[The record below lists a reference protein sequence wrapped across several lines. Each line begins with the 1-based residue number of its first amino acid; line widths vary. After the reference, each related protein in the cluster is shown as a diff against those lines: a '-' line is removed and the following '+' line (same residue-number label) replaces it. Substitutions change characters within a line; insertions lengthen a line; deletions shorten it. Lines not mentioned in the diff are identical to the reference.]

1 MQTQPTAGLTPA
13 WSGMSIHA
21 ACAHSRSTPRTT
33 RPPCG
38 RLTSSPRK
46 TRSSAPSCFRNYITL
61 ASTSAAMRYTPSTSI
76 SADSGTRTG
85 IHRTNDRSLSCF
97 MTGTVLRTRVQQGAG
112 RARRAGRFPRDNPQ
126 PACASP
132 DRRRWQGCARLLVR
146 PSYDLVHPLRA
157 AHQLF
162 PESFGLAH
170 DERRVGLEHV
180 PRPLFNLAAQLARLP
195 RHEAGDEPRVL
206 GLRFDDAVYD
216 CGVEGGEQSRQH
228 LE

>member
-1 MQTQPTAGLTPA
+1 
-13 WSGMSIHA
+13 MSIRA
-21 ACAHSRSTPRTT
+21 ACAHSRSTARTT

-97 MTGTVLRTRVQQGAG
+97 MTGRVLRARVQ
-112 RARRAGRFPRDNPQ
+112 
-126 PACASP
+126 
-132 DRRRWQGCARLLVR
+132 

-157 AHQLF
+157 PHQLF
-162 PESFGLAH
+162 PQSFGLAH
-170 DERRVGLEHV
+170 HKRRVGLEHV
-180 PRPLFNLAAQLARLP
+180 PGSLLDLAAQLARLP
-195 RHEAGDEPRVL
+195 RHEAGDEPGVL

-216 CGVEGGEQSRQH
+216 RGVEAREQSG
-228 LE
+228 